1 MKWIL
6 FTGTWRLTDKDVE
19 KDVRDALRKIF
30 DNGDNLIVGGATG
43 VDYFA
48 LHEVM
53 KNKKNLSRVRV
64 VIPARLSAYKKDYY
78 KNWCTSPITKKDID
92 NLINQLLKL
101 KEISPTSLLE
111 LPQKKEITQDDY
123 YKMNDELVKYAD
135 EVCAFQVNNSKG
147 TQDAIDKAKSLG
159 LKIKSHKKY
168 SIIENK

>member
-1 MKWIL
+1 
-6 FTGTWRLTDKDVE
+6 VE

-78 KNWCTSPITKKDID
+78 KN
-92 NLINQLLKL
+92 
-101 KEISPTSLLE
+101 
-111 LPQKKEITQDDY
+111 
-123 YKMNDELVKYAD
+123 
-135 EVCAFQVNNSKG
+135 
-147 TQDAIDKAKSLG
+147 
-159 LKIKSHKKY
+159 
-168 SIIENK
+168 